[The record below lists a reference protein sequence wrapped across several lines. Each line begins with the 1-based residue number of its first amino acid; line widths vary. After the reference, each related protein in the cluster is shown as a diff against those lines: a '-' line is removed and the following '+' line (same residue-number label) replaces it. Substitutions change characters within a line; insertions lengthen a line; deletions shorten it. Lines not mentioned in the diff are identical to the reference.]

1 MALGSQAS
9 RQQVYVNDYLPP
21 QLVSTLLEQEQVIC
35 LTAMGMCVS
44 RREEDKAMLQLLG
57 GCKQWRLTWL
67 NIIASHL
74 DHQGF
79 VDLVNILE
87 NGRCAIGSP

>member
-9 RQQVYVNDYLPP
+9 RQQVYVNDHLPP

-74 DHQGF
+74 DHRGF
-79 VDLVNILE
+79 VDLANVLE
-87 NGRCAIGSP
+87 NGRWAMESS